1 MLNLEESKIDD
12 QGGEWLF
19 HLGDNNPCLESLN
32 ITSTDLDELNI
43 CEALLSLVQKCPAL
57 SSLKMGEIE
66 LETLKE
72 IMKYMSM
79 RLEAFGAGCYTLQE
93 EDRLVTAFIPWVT
106 KLKILDLKYTS
117 LSAEGHCQILTYCFC
132 LEELEVS
139 NVLGDKGL
147 EVVGKTSKRLKR
159 LRVDDHED
167 GSGTITHRGLT
178 AIAEGC
184 QELKFL
190 VMYLSDVTNASLADV
205 GRCLTKLTDFRIV
218 LLQTSPLVKDLPL
231 DAGVQSVLQG
241 CPKLTRFSVYL
252 RIDGLTDRGVSY
264 IGTHGGKLKWVLLGC
279 CGDIGFGLL
288 NLAQGCQKI
297 ERLELRDC
305 PIEDAQL
312 ANVFLSMR
320 SLKYFW
326 VEGFGAT
333 EDVGQ
338 YLAATVPYL
347 HVEIMPHRKQLL
359 AYYSL
364 TSPRTDNPPTVQVL
378 THDFWQG
385 QQ

>member
-1 MLNLEESKIDD
+1 
-12 QGGEWLF
+12 
-19 HLGDNNPCLESLN
+19 
-32 ITSTDLDELNI
+32 
-43 CEALLSLVQKCPAL
+43 
-57 SSLKMGEIE
+57 
-66 LETLKE
+66 
-72 IMKYMSM
+72 
-79 RLEAFGAGCYTLQE
+79 
-93 EDRLVTAFIPWVT
+93 
-106 KLKILDLKYTS
+106 
-117 LSAEGHCQILTYCFC
+117 
-132 LEELEVS
+132 
-139 NVLGDKGL
+139 VLGDKGL

-218 LLQTSPLVKDLPL
+218 LLQTSRLVKDLPL
-231 DAGVQSVLQG
+231 DTGVQSVLQG
-241 CPKLTRFSVYL
+241 CPNLTRFSVYL

-279 CGDIGFGLL
+279 CGDIGVGLL

-312 ANVFLSMR
+312 ANAFLSMQSCCISAVLACR
-320 SLKYFW
+320 NH
-326 VEGFGAT
+326 AT
-333 EDVGQ
+333 QKAVVGI
-338 YLAATVPYL
+338 LFTN
-347 HVEIMPHRKQLL
+347 K
-359 AYYSL
+359 
-364 TSPRTDNPPTVQVL
+364 SPD
-378 THDFWQG
+378 
-385 QQ
+385 

>member
-1 MLNLEESKIDD
+1 
-12 QGGEWLF
+12 
-19 HLGDNNPCLESLN
+19 
-32 ITSTDLDELNI
+32 
-43 CEALLSLVQKCPAL
+43 
-57 SSLKMGEIE
+57 
-66 LETLKE
+66 
-72 IMKYMSM
+72 
-79 RLEAFGAGCYTLQE
+79 
-93 EDRLVTAFIPWVT
+93 
-106 KLKILDLKYTS
+106 
-117 LSAEGHCQILTYCFC
+117 
-132 LEELEVS
+132 VS

-385 QQ
+385 QQWLN